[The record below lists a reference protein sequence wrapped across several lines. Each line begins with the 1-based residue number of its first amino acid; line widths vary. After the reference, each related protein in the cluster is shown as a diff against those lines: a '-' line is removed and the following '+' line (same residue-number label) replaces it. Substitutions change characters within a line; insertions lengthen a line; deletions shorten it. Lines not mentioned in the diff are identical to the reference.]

1 MSIFTKRMITLSVVL
16 TGLLLAVLPVFP
28 QSNRPYD
35 SRLCRIRRL
44 CGVRR
49 ACLELGGSALSSL
62 RRKLAFA
69 RLVGCPL
76 SPLRQKMRREIQ
88 RSLKRMYVR

>member
-1 MSIFTKRMITLSVVL
+1 MSIFAKRMITLSVVL
-16 TGLLLAVLPVFP
+16 TGLLLAVLPVFFP
-28 QSNRPYD
+28 NPTDRMIHAFAVS
-35 SRLCRIRRL
+35 
-44 CGVRR
+44 GGFVAFGA

-76 SPLRQKMRREIQ
+76 SPLRQKIRREIQ
-88 RSLKRMYVR
+88 RS